1 MRWLP
6 FLLVIL
12 SGLFPIENLADTIEG
27 ELMVR
32 STWSI
37 LLILACHFLIK
48 SNYWLI
54 VLICESLSI
63 AYNFTIAA
71 GYYFTDKDLG
81 AGYAGLMIILFCVE
95 LWATFPEVRRERRNS
110 GERSN
115 RYRRRSYGNYDLAAA
130 SKMQVDTCKA

>member
-12 SGLFPIENLADTIEG
+12 SGLFPIENLADTLEG

-37 LLILACHFLIK
+37 LLVLSCYFLIK
-48 SNYWLI
+48 SKFWLI
-54 VLICESLSI
+54 VLICETCSI

-71 GYYFTDKDLG
+71 GYFFTDKDLG
-81 AGYAGLMIILFCVE
+81 AWYAGLMLILFCVE

-115 RYRRRSYGNYDLAAA
+115 RYRRRSYGNYDLAVAG
-130 SKMQVDTCKA
+130 KVQVDTCKI